1 MDKTFV
7 KFVED
12 YTRDGWSFLSTP
24 KELEIQK
31 DDDFMHTFEYISI
44 ASPAYRDAHKN
55 MIQSFV
61 DSCRNDEADVP
72 FHVPF
77 ET

>member
-31 DDDFMHTFEYISI
+31 DDDFMHTFEYMGVETKVRRKRESLCRRFDCSSSFPSPPPHI
-44 ASPAYRDAHKN
+44 AMHTR
-55 MIQSFV
+55 I
-61 DSCRNDEADVP
+61 
-72 FHVPF
+72 
-77 ET
+77 